1 MAIKIYEEFAP
12 FANVGDT
19 NYPNGSIKDDSTPG
33 AEDGTPLSAVW
44 GNDYAGFDA
53 ALFADTGIVPS
64 GDPDT
69 ALSSQRLSAIKLI
82 PINDLSQAYEFE
94 SVSAMVA
101 SSLVFNSKKPIK
113 TTSYGGGWQATIKGP
128 EGGAE
133 YSRVTKAE
141 HDVIRGTATVDE
153 KGDHTLLDGSV
164 ALLVDSN
171 VTASMY
177 GVVFNDLTD
186 NESSIASFISSQ
198 RSYFEWDE
206 GICRTSALI
215 PIADGT
221 EHHFKNTT
229 LRTTGA
235 GTALLRAN
243 QTKDWAITGN
253 LKLQGS
259 GDGSA
264 LPTATS
270 EILLNIVGARRYTI
284 ENAECIETTGV
295 GFKSVSDGL
304 LVERAEA
311 GSIFNLKSFRCQT
324 GADIGA
330 GTTNEFVSIASINL
344 AGNFYGL
351 ITSAGNVSI
360 STGAIVDNVAGITM
374 GFGTNSNHGIIS
386 GVSINHNSAW
396 NLQATDVVN
405 GMLFADCNWYG
416 DGGDIGRIELINSQG
431 IVLNGGVLS
440 AKIINNAGTG
450 EQTGRN
456 KLIGMTIPDSSRA
469 VLAGDDL
476 ARLDS
481 INPTPLN
488 DTVDITGLILN
499 NGWIDATY
507 ANTWATEA
515 GRFNVGYYKDPV
527 TALVHLRGICGLGTG
542 TIFTLPAGYRPQ
554 ATQEFAVN
562 SNSAYGSI
570 LIQTD
575 GQVIF
580 INGDTAKV
588 SLDGVSLSTST
599 V

>member
-33 AEDGTPLSAVW
+33 AEDGTPLLAVW

-69 ALSSQRLSAIKLI
+69 VLSSQRLSAIKLI
-82 PINDLSQAYEFE
+82 PINDLSQAYEFPT
-94 SVSAMVA
+94 VA
-101 SSLVFNSKKPIK
+101 AYKAFTTAFPVGKVIK
-113 TTSYGGGWQATIKGP
+113 LLDR
-128 EGGAE
+128 GAE
-133 YSRVTKAE
+133 FT
-141 HDVIRGTATVDE
+141 VIAGTGTANTFNIIASDQ
-153 KGDHTLLDGSV
+153 V
-164 ALLVDSN
+164 AQSIN
-171 VTASMY
+171 
-177 GVVFNDLTD
+177 LTD
-186 NESSIASFISSQ
+186 VSNATAFGLLFDDSTDNATAIDLFISTGK
-198 RSYFEWDE
+198 SYFEWDE

-215 PIADGT
+215 PIVDGT
-221 EHHFKNTT
+221 EHYFKNTT
-229 LRTTGA
+229 LRTTGV
-235 GTALLRAN
+235 GVALLRAN

-264 LPTATS
+264 LSTATS

-284 ENAECIETTGV
+284 ENVECIETTGV
-295 GFKSVSDGL
+295 GFKSVADGL

-330 GTTNEFVSIASINL
+330 GTTNEFVSIASVNL

-351 ITSAGNVSI
+351 KTSAGNVSI

-440 AKIINNAGTG
+440 AKVINNAGTG